1 MILYVNGDSHSAGA
15 QAVNDYA
22 FANDDFSKVALGKK
36 PHPENLKV
44 SYGSNLSNFLKLAL
58 VCDAEAG
65 CSNERIIRTTY
76 DYLNKKDNKQKTLIV
91 IGWTNWTRTEWFDED
106 LNELIQINASFENSA
121 TPNLLKKFKHYVAKL
136 NIVDKQIEWNDKIYQ
151 LHLDLNELN
160 IPHLF
165 FNGNNHFGGLYV
177 ENRLHLPIIPNHYDW
192 GRCYIDPYS
201 SKGTYSEILKSH
213 GFSTVSPNS
222 WHFGKDAHC
231 FWADY
236 MLAYIERNQ
245 LFR

>member
-76 DYLNKKDNKQKTLIV
+76 DYLNIKDNKQKTLIV

-165 FNGNNHFGGLYV
+165 FNANDDLALVPNNK
-177 ENRLHLPIIPNHYDW
+177 RYDW
-192 GRCYIDPYS
+192 NNSYIFPYD
-201 SKGTYSEILKSH
+201 TTNYLKICH
-213 GFSTVSPNS
+213 EAGYRHNE
-222 WHFGKDAHC
+222 WYHYKQDAHL
-231 FWADY
+231 FWARY
-236 MLAYIERNQ
+236 
-245 LFR
+245 LFNWLTKNNILI